1 MLIKKGVC
9 LKLFSPLLFLFQPS
23 ATKHDRDN
31 FLSEAAIIGQFTDPN
46 VIALEGVVLK
56 GL

>member
-1 MLIKKGVC
+1 MSRKIFTIGIA
-9 LKLFSPLLFLFQPS
+9 FLFQPS

-46 VIALEGVVLK
+46 VIALEGVVLN